1 MYKLPRNEQSPGGAE
16 VQLISLAGCHLSSL
30 DLYSNCLLVLSSS
43 YYFSPLPSLNLLLLS
58 HRFFATPLLCFSLSL
73 SLSLS
78 LSSSTSLFRYCAPL
92 QETPVV
98 TVCIAALVWKRA
110 KPRSK
115 NRQLFNNWREKE
127 RGKGSG
133 GGEFWRWGKKKKH
146 IDFYCSMLSQC
157 LKFEGSFAWK
167 LRCSGVLTA
176 ENNGWEDYKW
186 GMRRGW
192 MDFLRQGW
200 SMQYFR
206 WIHKLKKKKC

>member
-30 DLYSNCLLVLSSS
+30 DLYSNCLLVLPS
-43 YYFSPLPSLNLLLLS
+43 YCFSPLPSLNLLLLS
-58 HRFFATPLLCFSLSL
+58 HRFFATPLLCF

-133 GGEFWRWGKKKKH
+133 GGSSEGEEKKKN
-146 IDFYCSMLSQC
+146 ILTFTVQC
-157 LKFEGSFAWK
+157 WVNVWS
-167 LRCSGVLTA
+167 LREVLPESLDVQGYWLQRIMA
-176 ENNGWEDYKW
+176 ERTINEGWEE
-186 GMRRGW
+186 GGW
-192 MDFLRQGW
+192 TFSVRVGVCNISDEYTNW
-200 SMQYFR
+200 
-206 WIHKLKKKKC
+206 K